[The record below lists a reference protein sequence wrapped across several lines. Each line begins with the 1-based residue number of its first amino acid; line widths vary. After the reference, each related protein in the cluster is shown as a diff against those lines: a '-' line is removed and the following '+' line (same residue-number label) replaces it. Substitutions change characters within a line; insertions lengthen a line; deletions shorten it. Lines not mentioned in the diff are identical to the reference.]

1 VDAEH
6 AGAPRAIS
14 AAEAVAVT
22 STPLVSVLM
31 TAYNR
36 GPFIASSIQS
46 VLAQTFTD
54 FELLIV
60 DDRSTDDTLEIARDY
75 ERRDGRIRVAVNE
88 RNLGQFANRNYAA
101 TLARGSLLK
110 YHDSDDLMYPHCLA
124 VMVPML
130 LSEPRAAFGLSS
142 GGVWPG
148 GPCPMLLTPRM
159 AYQREFFGAGL
170 FMCGPAG
177 ALFRAD
183 AFQRLGG
190 FVDRGVPSDS
200 LFWLRACAIEHIVL
214 FPADLFW
221 YRMHSS
227 QEFHSVK
234 GQREYARVAG
244 AFWRALDAPE
254 CPLTPEERDRAKR
267 NRAYHLMKRTLQEL
281 RRGRWRFAW
290 ERLRQSNMNAADWL
304 RYLRPPQREAF
315 AGTPLGP
322 DGDFVTPGWAKT
334 PRPESFAQ

>member
-6 AGAPRAIS
+6 AGASRAIG
-14 AAEAVAVT
+14 AEAAAVT

-36 GPFIASSIQS
+36 APLIGASIQS
-46 VLAQTFTD
+46 VLAQTFRD

-60 DDRSTDDTLEIARDY
+60 DDQSTDGTLDIARDF
-75 ERRDGRIRVAVNE
+75 ERRDRRIRVVVNE
-88 RNLGQFANRNYAA
+88 RNLGQFANRNRAA

-130 LSEPRAAFGLSS
+130 LSQPRAAFGLSS
-142 GGVWPG
+142 GNAWPG

-159 AYQREFFGAGL
+159 AYQREFFGGGL

-177 ALFRAD
+177 ALFRAE
-183 AFQRLGG
+183 AFRRLGG
-190 FVDRGVPSDS
+190 FPDQGVPSDS
-200 LFWLRACAIEHIVL
+200 LFWLHACATEPVVL
-214 FPADLFW
+214 LPADLFW
-221 YRMHSS
+221 YRMHAS
-227 QEFHSVK
+227 QELQSAK

-254 CPLTPEERDRAKR
+254 CPLTPAERERAKR
-267 NRAYHLMKRTLQEL
+267 NRAFHLAKRTLQDL
-281 RRGRWRFAW
+281 RRGRVRFAW
-290 ERLRQSNMNAADWL
+290 DRLRQSHMNAIDWL
-304 RYLRPPQREAF
+304 RYLRPPVRETF
-315 AGTPLGP
+315 AGTPWGA
-322 DGDFVTPGWAKT
+322 DGDFVTPAWLEA
-334 PRPESFAQ
+334 PSPESCER

>member
-1 VDAEH
+1 MTPA
-6 AGAPRAIS
+6 
-14 AAEAVAVT
+14 
-22 STPLVSVLM
+22 PLVSVLM

-36 GPFIASSIQS
+36 ATFIGSSIES

-60 DDRSTDDTLEIARDY
+60 DDRSTDGTLDVARDF
-75 ERRDGRIRVAVNE
+75 ERRDGRIRVVVNE
-88 RNLGQFANRNYAA
+88 RNLGQFANRNRAA
-101 TLARGSLLK
+101 SLARGSLLK

-130 LSEPRAAFGLSS
+130 LSEPRAAFGLST
-142 GGVWPG
+142 GNTWPG
-148 GPCPMLLTPRM
+148 GPCPMVLTPRM
-159 AYQREFFGAGL
+159 AYQREFFGVGL

-183 AFQRLGG
+183 AFRRLGG
-190 FVDRGVPSDS
+190 FVDQGVPSDS
-200 LFWLRACAIEHIVL
+200 LFWLRACATEHVVL

-221 YRMHSS
+221 YRMHPS
-227 QEFHSVK
+227 QEFQSAK

-244 AFWRALDAPE
+244 VFWRALDAPE
-254 CPLTPEERDRAKR
+254 CPLTPEEREQAKR
-267 NRAYHLMKRTLQEL
+267 NRAYHLARRTLQDL

-290 ERLRQSNMNAADWL
+290 DRLRHSSMSAADWV
-304 RYLRPPQREAF
+304 RYLRPPARNLL

-322 DGDFVTPGWAKT
+322 DGEFLIPGWASLESA
-334 PRPESFAQ
+334 PESEPAVAHKR